1 MSAGKVLVLGA
12 SGYVGSRLVYPL
24 LQAGYQVRA
33 GARSASSLNV
43 RPWSRQPGVEF
54 AEVNVFDLWAL
65 RRACE
70 GCEAVFYLVHS
81 MNPRHKNFAQA
92 DRQAA
97 ENMIRVAEE
106 CKVKQIVYLSGL
118 GEDKEALS
126 EHLRSRH
133 EVGRI
138 LHSGK
143 VPVTTLRAAMVI
155 GTGSASFEILRYLVQ
170 RLPVMITPRWVR
182 TESQPIA
189 IRNVLNY
196 LVGVLTA
203 EGAKREVFDVG
214 GTEILSYEKLMYIF
228 ADESGIRKPKVFPIP
243 ILSPRL
249 SSYWI
254 GLVTPVPASL
264 GRPLA
269 RGLSNR
275 VVCQDHR
282 IKKVVPQKLL
292 SSRDA
297 IRLAVNPLQWEDNK
311 QIPPLAPI
319 PPAEWKYEGDAPWVG
334 GKRS

>member
-1 MSAGKVLVLGA
+1 MSKGKVLVLGA

-24 LQAGYQVRA
+24 LQAGYQVRT
-33 GARSASSLNV
+33 GARSAVSLNI

-81 MNPRHKNFAQA
+81 MNPRHKNFSEA

-97 ENMIRVAEE
+97 QNMIRVAEE
-106 CKVKQIVYLSGL
+106 TGVKQIVYLSGL
-118 GEDKEALS
+118 GEAQDALS

-138 LHSGK
+138 LQTGK

-155 GTGSASFEILRYLVQ
+155 GTGSASFEILRYLVY
-170 RLPVMITPRWVR
+170 RLPVMLTPRWVR
-182 TESQPIA
+182 TENQPIA

-196 LVGVLTA
+196 LVGTLGKEETR
-203 EGAKREVFDVG
+203 GQVFDVG
-214 GTEILSYEKLMYIF
+214 GTDIISYEELMYIF
-228 ADESGIRKPKVFPIP
+228 AEEAGIRKPRVIPIP
-243 ILSPRL
+243 VLSPRL

-269 RGLSNR
+269 QGLSNR
-275 VVCQDHR
+275 VVCQDTR
-282 IKKVVPQKLL
+282 IRDILPQRLL
-292 SSRDA
+292 TCREA
-297 IRLAVNPLQWEDNK
+297 IRLALNPIQWEDK
-311 QIPPLAPI
+311 TGLPPVAPI
-319 PPAEWKYEGDAPWVG
+319 PPAEWRYPGDASWVG
-334 GKRS
+334 GDKK